1 VAAIFKLEI
10 GDRFHESGRV
20 RTVVGLIE
28 NPGDL
33 SDEFALVASL
43 EPGAADWVTVLLDAR
58 SDRFDAFRLADGR
71 RPPLFDRRVA
81 EGTYAAVGA
90 LVLTTVGLLLV
101 CLVAAAGFAAV
112 AQRRLRAF
120 GMLAAVGATERH
132 VRLAML
138 ANGGVAA
145 VIGAAVGLAGWIA
158 IAPSLETALGHRIG
172 RLDLP
177 WWAIGV
183 AMLLSIATAVAAA
196 WWPARALARMPIVSA
211 LSARPPRPRPARRS
225 AARACLLVLVGVG
238 GLAIADRKSVLF
250 AVSGAVATT
259 LGVLLL
265 APSP

>member
-1 VAAIFKLEI
+1 
-10 GDRFHESGRV
+10 
-20 RTVVGLIE
+20 
-28 NPGDL
+28 
-33 SDEFALVASL
+33 
-43 EPGAADWVTVLLDAR
+43 
-58 SDRFDAFRLADGR
+58 
-71 RPPLFDRRVA
+71 
-81 EGTYAAVGA
+81 
-90 LVLTTVGLLLV
+90 
-101 CLVAAAGFAAV
+101 
-112 AQRRLRAF
+112 
-120 GMLAAVGATERH
+120 
-132 VRLAML
+132 ML
-138 ANGGVAA
+138 ANGAVVGGVAA

-158 IAPSLETALGHRIG
+158 IAPSLETTLGHRIG